1 MFPLLLSVSQSLP
14 LPLIV
19 HPALFIEHWN
29 CITTITETVCMDTC
43 ITPQKKTKA
52 VCGFCCHSR
61 CPCPLISNNH
71 FRLFLWFFP
80 VVLFVE
86 DPAVPHTQFFPSLS
100 LSLYLSSPCAL

>member
-43 ITPQKKTKA
+43 ITPQKRKQRQ
-52 VCGFCCHSR
+52 C
-61 CPCPLISNNH
+61 
-71 FRLFLWFFP
+71 
-80 VVLFVE
+80 VVFVVI
-86 DPAVPHTQFFPSLS
+86 PAVP
-100 LSLYLSSPCAL
+100 ALFNFQ